1 MRDHVSGLLLQVLA
15 GLAVLAACRPEPD
28 WGDGAVDPMENPR
41 TENATGGSRANGAG
55 ASGGNASGAAAAAN
69 GGTGSAARGGA
80 AASAGGAGEA
90 EGAAGGGDTEPNP
103 DVACDGQ
110 DVSWEE
116 IQSGQV
122 RVGAG
127 ITLDAIVTSQKFLV
141 SHSKAGSCLW
151 GVFVGA
157 EPVAGKPRGIL
168 LVSYGERAEGE
179 ERCPSGTDGLPDVLA
194 PGDRLSAVGTYSPYA
209 QTSCA
214 GVVPAPQLRVEA
226 ACPVVVS
233 GKGAPVMPVTVS
245 HADADVIAQGTDA
258 AVLRQYAAGLVRL
271 EDVSGLPLS
280 VEVRDRHR
288 SRAPGLLQLDA
299 RAARSLPGLSTA
311 QRQLPALVLLSEISF
326 SCEFCGF
333 RTRGFLGGGLWRS
346 SVSCLKK
353 TSWRWPRQSIHVG
366 LGLMR
371 RS

>member
-271 EDVSGLPLS
+271 EDVSGVRAEDGEGVVAPYGVLRFAETRLEVHND
-280 VEVRDRHR
+280 VEYGAVTAGGRSLAFPYPSRFATVTGLVHLDYCSWTLAPRDRCR
-288 SRAPGLLQLDA
+288 DFQPPSAN
-299 RAARSLPGLSTA
+299 
-311 QRQLPALVLLSEISF
+311 
-326 SCEFCGF
+326 C
-333 RTRGFLGGGLWRS
+333 
-346 SVSCLKK
+346 
-353 TSWRWPRQSIHVG
+353 PR
-366 LGLMR
+366 
-371 RS
+371 